1 MSHSAYFR
9 NEIRFIAL
17 IFHFCAH
24 QMRMMYAFSI
34 QERMLNAHRIE
45 KSSMNTQDELMIGSW
60 MRRKREKI
68 RVKDV

>member
-1 MSHSAYFR
+1 MFKVEKNFIFLVFMSHSAHFR

-34 QERMLNAHRIE
+34 QERTLNAHRIE
-45 KSSMNTQDELMIGSW
+45 KSSMN
-60 MRRKREKI
+60 
-68 RVKDV
+68 V